1 MKQFD
6 LYQHASKELQAVKV
20 GFSWP
25 AFFFPFIWT
34 FVKGLWVHGFWLL
47 AALITIS
54 AAIAAPVANI
64 VMLALNIFV
73 GFRANDWRRTE
84 LWLKYG
90 YRPLRRVE
98 AESIDLALA
107 AGSGL
112 RCPEC
117 DKPYRLS
124 DYRGDAERIYCS
136 FCESELPRDE
146 PGAA

>member
-6 LYQHASKELQAVKV
+6 LYQHPSKELQAVKV

-25 AFFFPFIWT
+25 GFFFPFIWA

-54 AAIAAPVANI
+54 AAIAAPVGNI

-98 AESIDLALA
+98 AESIT
-107 AGSGL
+107 
-112 RCPEC
+112 
-117 DKPYRLS
+117 
-124 DYRGDAERIYCS
+124 
-136 FCESELPRDE
+136 FCTTGWHLIFSSV
-146 PGAA
+146 